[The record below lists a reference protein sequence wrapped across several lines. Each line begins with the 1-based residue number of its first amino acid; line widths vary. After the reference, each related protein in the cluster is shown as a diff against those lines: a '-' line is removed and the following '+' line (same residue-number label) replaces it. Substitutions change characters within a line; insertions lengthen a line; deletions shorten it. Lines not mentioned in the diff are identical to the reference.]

1 MPPVGFEPTISA
13 GERPQTYALDRVAIG
28 TGIYTH
34 VDVQILRTVTT

>member
-1 MPPVGFEPTISA
+1 
-13 GERPQTYALDRVAIG
+13 VAIG